1 MVPNSIQKI
10 HEAALQISREFRSC
24 ESRLV
29 EVLGQVDE
37 NEVFRHLGY
46 PSLFRYSV
54 EALGL
59 TEAVAYALIQVA
71 RTVKQVPELKKEV
84 ENGALSVF
92 KAKKICSL
100 LKRDEPVQNQIWIE
114 KAKSMSS
121 RELEREVLKIKEPE
135 VRTLRL
141 QISPELLRDLERCQE
156 LVSQSESHVV
166 SLEETLGALVKT
178 YLKTKDPLEKAKRQA
193 EKALKPVAS
202 GERVSAP
209 ERVTGTARSPIPAAQ
224 KHREVLRNQAQCTH
238 IDSNGKRC
246 PEKRFLHFHHQ
257 QPVSLGGTHI
267 ADNLQLLCSSH
278 HRLLHW
284 QETRSPEKKAARL

>member
-10 HEAALQISREFRSC
+10 HEAALQVSREFRSC

-71 RTVKQVPELKKEV
+71 RTGKQVPELKRDV
-84 ENGALSVF
+84 ASGALSVF
-92 KAKKICSL
+92 KAKKICSV
-100 LKRDEPVQNQIWIE
+100 LKRTEPEQNQIWIE

-156 LVSQSESHVV
+156 LVSQSESQVV
-166 SLEETLGALVKT
+166 SLEKTLSALVKI
-178 YLKTKDPLEKAKRQA
+178 YLKIKDQLEKAKRNA
-193 EKALKPVAS
+193 EKASKPF
-202 GERVSAP
+202 VSAEP
-209 ERVTGTARSPIPAAQ
+209 LSMPARVTGTARTPIPAAQ
-224 KHREVLRNQAQCTH
+224 RHRVVLRNQAQCAH
-238 IDSNGKRC
+238 IDPNGKRC

-257 QPVSLGGTHI
+257 QPVSLGGTHT

-284 QETRSPEKKAARL
+284 RETRSPEKAARL